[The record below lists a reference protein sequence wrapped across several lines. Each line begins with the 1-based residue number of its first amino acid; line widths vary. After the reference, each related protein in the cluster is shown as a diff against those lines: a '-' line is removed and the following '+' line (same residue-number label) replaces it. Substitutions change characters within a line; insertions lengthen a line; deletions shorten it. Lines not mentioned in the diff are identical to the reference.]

1 MKKNKLTFL
10 IAATFLALS
19 SLVGCESAAPTGQS
33 SNNAAS
39 NDQGSEVIGGSSAD
53 SGTSQGG
60 GDTSQGGGNNSQG
73 GGNTSQGG
81 GNTSQGGGQDV
92 KTDWSDGEK
101 VAMRQALHGLVL
113 PFVNMSV
120 SVTLSQSSNTL
131 RIESSD
137 LMADGFLA
145 SYAAKYTSDSTWEGG
160 DISMEYG
167 VTNGNAYAF
176 RKKVSEN
183 GKNYYVA
190 VMFTGII
197 QNPGDKEPSI
207 SRDGRFY
214 LEATDPYEYAFPT
227 QFIGQWLGQVFNT
240 TIVPPAFD
248 AEYYS
253 LQEEGVLVGYSER
266 NIENEYK
273 ATVERSG
280 NFTIDNEKNADGY
293 YVCHSNDGK
302 YNMLFKYDTT
312 QKVMI
317 LMVEAPKGWNA
328 AAINAVF
335 TKHNATPFDLPVISN
350 PNITFQVSDQE
361 SGGVDWVTIYA
372 GKVTV
377 QMAQDYVAALKTM
390 GYKVTGSIDPNES
403 YNYVMAN
410 VFTDGG
416 MYSLTISY
424 SKDVNQLN
432 PYEFSIFFSLAP
444 NVNVVKSWPA
454 TSIARYIE
462 ADKDSVPAFDSKLCY
477 GYTFSYN
484 QGSYCH
490 IVIHVDE
497 GTESQAKD
505 SYVAILTAAGYIA
518 DGTDSGQPRFKS
530 ANSEIH
536 ISIACQPNQFP
547 GQIELKIQEME
558 IVATPW
564 PAESILTA
572 INGIVLLDPITDTI
586 PALDVSEARS
596 CYINSNYSYEFE
608 IVIEGL
614 ANSEADFI
622 REFKANG
629 WTEDPYYGYDT
640 TTSSYG
646 VLISPNK
653 QMVALFDVY
662 QNDLSIY
669 VKCYFDQYYWEW
681 PSTELNAILAKW
693 GVTRDTLP
701 AFNTANMVFF
711 TESTSEQKVEIEIA
725 VGEPLYQTALT
736 DYCVALERIGYHYDA
751 NLGGHISDNHEL
763 LVQAS
768 IETNGIKL
776 VVSNVSLVYK
786 VVGFNGT
793 NWAFADGLLM
803 SDATN
808 PEENYRLQYS
818 ASFHVEAGAK
828 FKVVDSINNWYGNE
842 IADYRPGGVFGTDT
856 DKNITVNAAGTVTV
870 YFKIYDDDSKAMWLE
885 FVEDQVTPPA
895 VDWPNDDINAT
906 LREWKVKDEI
916 PVLNNEAITAV
927 TFETINEKSFC
938 LTVVGAGSLIDD
950 YEDLLDENYDYDDVS
965 ESWLPTSDLI
975 AIKVHVDASN
985 LIIVVSK
992 KEEAPVDEPAFK
1004 VVGLGNEWDYDNGLD
1019 LNELDAEEGYLAQ
1032 YSVTFDVEKDEE
1044 FKLTNG
1050 TVWVGFDKLDTNDKF
1065 NSGENNNIVAKEDGS
1080 VELKFNILS
1089 DGEYEIVID
1098 FTPDEEPQ
1106 PEAMYKIVG
1115 LGNNWSYEDGVEL
1128 EKNEEPGE
1136 GVASQYA
1143 ILFHVDRGEEFKVTD
1158 GTLWYGT
1165 DELAAND
1172 KFASGENNNIV
1183 AKESGDVGLVF
1194 TILENGDK
1202 QISIVFTADE
1212 EQPTEATYTIYYD
1225 GSWDDMTNGDPV
1237 FYAWVWG
1244 GSYGEGQWIELG
1256 VDEENHCF
1264 YLENIDL
1271 TAEHFIVVAMN
1282 PECLEDGNEVGWTYK
1297 LHQTNDLDF
1306 PAYALRVRFR
1316 NFKD

>member
-1 MKKNKLTFL
+1 MKKNKLTFI
-10 IAATFLALS
+10 IAASFLALS
-19 SLVGCESAAPTGQS
+19 ALMGCEAPAPSENS
-33 SNNAAS
+33 SNNVTS
-39 NDQGSEVIGGSSAD
+39 NDQGSEVVGGSSID

-60 GDTSQGGGNNSQG
+60 GGNTSQGG

-101 VAMRQALHGLVL
+101 AAMRQALHGLVL

-253 LQEEGVLVGYSER
+253 LQEEGVLIGYSER
-266 NIENEYK
+266 NIENDYK

-505 SYVAILTAAGYIA
+505 SYVAILTSAGYVA

-564 PAESILTA
+564 PAENITTA
-572 INGIVLLDPITDTI
+572 LGNLYALNPITDTI
-586 PALDVSEARS
+586 PALNVAEASS
-596 CYINSNYSYEFE
+596 CYVNSNYSDKFE
-608 IVIEGL
+608 IVIDGL
-614 ANSEADFI
+614 AANEADFI
-622 REFKANG
+622 REFKTNG
-629 WTEDPYYGYDT
+629 WTEDAYYPFDST
-640 TTSSYG
+640 ISQYG
-646 VLISPNK
+646 VLVSPNK
-653 QMVALFDVY
+653 QIVAMFDVY

-669 VKCYFDQYYWEW
+669 VKPYWDPYYAEW
-681 PSTELNAILAKW
+681 PTQNINDILNKW
-693 GVTRDTLP
+693 GVSRDQLP
-701 AFNTANMVFF
+701 AFNSASFVFVD
-711 TESTSEQKVEIEIA
+711 EISGEQKA
-725 VGEPLYQTALT
+725 VIDVMVGSSVRQTLIT
-736 DYCVALERIGYHYDA
+736 DYCVALEAIGYHYDQ
-751 NLGGHISDNHEL
+751 NLEGHISNNHEL
-763 LVQAS
+763 LIKFES
-768 IETNGIKL
+768 YSNGVKII
-776 VVSNVSLVYK
+776 VSSVALVYK
-786 VVGFNGT
+786 VVGYNG
-793 NWAFADGLLM
+793 NWDFANGVALV
-803 SDATN
+803 DATN
-808 PEENYRLQYS
+808 PEENYEVQYS
-818 ASFHVEAGAK
+818 ASFHVDANAE
-828 FKVVDSINNWYGNE
+828 FKLLDSDNNWYGAE
-842 IADYRPGGVFGTDT
+842 IASYSNSNNEKFTKLEGG
-856 DKNITVNAAGTVTV
+856 NIKVNAAGTVTV
-870 YFKIYDDDSKAMWLE
+870 YFKIYEDHSKDMWLE
-885 FVEDQVTPPA
+885 FVQDQPVLSP
-895 VDWPNDDINAT
+895 WPSDAINAQ
-906 LREWKVKDEI
+906 LEAWNVDDEI
-916 PVLNNEAITAV
+916 PALHDASITDV
-927 TFETINEKSFC
+927 TFVAINEKSFA
-938 LTVVGAGSLIDD
+938 LTIVGGASLLSSYNGSLGASFTYNDEKQGYVSENLLIKTHADQDNLIVVVSLMEQEPELEPWPEEALLEYFGEGTFTSIPEIKIDGASYHVEGHD
-950 YEDLLDENYDYDDVS
+950 EFGGYKVFYITVTVEDAPTKMAAAIEELEHQFSYAYDDAKEGYAS
-965 ESWLPTSDLI
+965 SIENMPIYAFLAADDQTFAI
-975 AIKVHVDASN
+975 AIA
-985 LIIVVSK
+985 LFP
-992 KEEAPVDEPAFK
+992 EAAEPA
-1004 VVGLGNEWDYDNGLD
+1004 Y
-1019 LNELDAEEGYLAQ
+1019 
-1032 YSVTFDVEKDEE
+1032 
-1044 FKLTNG
+1044 KL
-1050 TVWVGFDKLDTNDKF
+1050 
-1065 NSGENNNIVAKEDGS
+1065 
-1080 VELKFNILS
+1080 
-1089 DGEYEIVID
+1089 
-1098 FTPDEEPQ
+1098 
-1106 PEAMYKIVG
+1106 VG
-1115 LGNNWSYEDGVEL
+1115 LGNNWNYEDGMEFEEVP
-1128 EKNEEPGE
+1128 EPGE
-1136 GVASQYA
+1136 GVASQYV
-1143 ILFHVDRGEEFKVTD
+1143 ILFHVDRGDEFKITN
-1158 GTLWYGT
+1158 GTLWFGT
-1165 DELAAND
+1165 DELVDSD